1 MLPRRPLH
9 PLHLLRLAPLA
20 LLPLDLA
27 ACTALLGPRLDDPT
41 PIVRG
46 PLPTRNQHPVSLTFL
61 HMRPRRAA
69 VTAPG
74 RTEVTLT
81 GTYTSIYEVDSRPG
95 QAIDFD
101 GELAHTAVGVRRGIA
116 EGTDLEVDLALT
128 FATGGF
134 LDPVVDRF
142 HELFH
147 LPNQGRD
154 EAESDQF
161 RMRLRRHGQEI
172 YDLEEDRVGFGDVPI
187 VLAHRLREEDERG
200 PAVALRA
207 GIELPTGSAERGFG
221 NGELDYGAGLLA
233 ERSLGRWTWTGALDV
248 TATGQP
254 DAWSRGGVEA
264 NDLLHVQA
272 GAEYR
277 WSDRLSLLVQV
288 FWTSPMTDDYD
299 LEEFNREIVDLA
311 VGAAWGRPGGPRWFC
326 AFQED
331 VVAATGPDF
340 GFLLGASWGF

>member
-1 MLPRRPLH
+1 MHPRRLPNHLSRLVPL
-9 PLHLLRLAPLA
+9 L

-27 ACTALLGPRLDDPT
+27 ACNALLGPRIDDPS

-61 HMRPRRAA
+61 HMRPRRA
-69 VTAPG
+69 VTTAPG
-74 RTEVTLT
+74 RTELTLQ
-81 GTYTSIYEVDSRPG
+81 GSYTSIYEVDSLPG
-95 QAIDFD
+95 QAIHFD
-101 GELAHTAVGVRRGIA
+101 GELAHAGLSLRRGIA
-116 EGTDLEVDLALT
+116 EGTDLEVGLALA

-134 LDPVVDRF
+134 LDRFVDGF

-161 RMRLRRHGQEI
+161 RMRLRRRGEEI
-172 YDLEEDRVGFGDVPI
+172 YDLEEDHVGFGDVPI
-187 VLAHRLREEDERG
+187 VVAHRLREEDERG

-207 GIELPTGSAERGFG
+207 GIELPTGSTDKGFG

-248 TATGQP
+248 TVTGQP
-254 DAWSRGGVEA
+254 DAWSKGDVEA
-264 NDLLHVQA
+264 NDLVHVQG

-277 WSDRLSLLVQV
+277 WSERLSLLAQV

-331 VVAATGPDF
+331 VIAATGPDF
-340 GFLLGASWGF
+340 GFLLGVVWGF